1 MENNTNIQMP
11 FDMSCA
17 KFSENLTAL
26 VNSANLPVTAVYL
39 ILKDVLSQVE
49 NIKENT
55 RLNQEREYLEK
66 TGQVGEKIITGKAE
80 IVTDEDDNKI
90 ESAEE

>member
-11 FDMSCA
+11 FDMSCS
-17 KFSENLTAL
+17 KFSENVTAL
-26 VNSANLPVTAVYL
+26 VNNANLPVTAVYL

-49 NIKENT
+49 NIKETT

-66 TGQVGEKIITGKAE
+66 TGQVGTQVITGKAE
-80 IVTDEDDNKI
+80 IVTDDDDINN
-90 ESAEE
+90 ESAES